1 MSADLKMN
9 YIINEDETEI
19 NIKDLLT
26 YCFLHWRK
34 ALALMLTAGILLGGV
49 MGAMDGIKTAKLA
62 AAYQEYLND
71 PDALKAKQDNTNYAQ
86 KNGIELPEDEILT
99 AEEQQILE
107 EVATLD
113 SINNMNDIIYTTR
126 RDLMALT
133 DYYNDS
139 ILMNV
144 VPQYVPTAE
153 ADLMITVPEGAP
165 ANAVNV
171 LIASYVDYLKNGN
184 YLDDYAEE
192 LGMDVKYLK
201 EAVTISDI
209 TFGNIDDGRGS
220 EASSSGSVT
229 NVTTSVDVGFS
240 VSTDSDNSRVGII
253 VIRTVGTSAESALN
267 LLETILNEVETYREA
282 TGETV
287 CVHET
292 TVVNY
297 FFNMIKDDRIQNL
310 QTETSGQ
317 LVDLQENLE
326 IYVKSLKN
334 LQKQHGGLIVNTMHK
349 LPNVPLETAKTTIK
363 FGSIG
368 LFAAFLFYALI
379 LIVRYIVSSIALTK
393 SQLVNRFTL
402 FDLGSVRDGEEKLYK
417 HNGKFDKWLR
427 KQGRLGDGKV
437 DAASAAA
444 ANLAVYG
451 PDMKSILVIGKGE
464 TAKSLKDKIKDRK
477 IHNADSLIDNPLA
490 RKLLLEVDGV
500 VLEVKYGETKFED
513 IRDEL
518 KLIMLSGKPVTG
530 YIAD

>member
-1 MSADLKMN
+1 MSQDLKMN

-34 ALALMLTAGILLGGV
+34 ALALMLIAGIVLGGA
-49 MGAMDGIKTAKLA
+49 MGAKEGIKTSKLA
-62 AAYQEYLND
+62 EAYQTYLND
-71 PDALKAKQDNTNYAQ
+71 PDALIAKQDNTTYAQ

-153 ADLMITVPEGAP
+153 ADIMITVPDGAP
-165 ANAVNV
+165 ANSVNV
-171 LIASYVDYLKNGN
+171 LIAAYVDYLKNGN
-184 YLDDYAEE
+184 YLDEYAEE

-201 EAVTISDI
+201 EAVTVSDI
-209 TFGNIDDGRGS
+209 TFGNIDDGATSTG
-220 EASSSGSVT
+220 SGSGM
-229 NVTTSVDVGFS
+229 N
-240 VSTDSDNSRVGII
+240 VSTDVDVNFAVSTADGSRVGII
-253 VIRTVGTSAESALN
+253 VIKTVGTSAESALN
-267 LLETILNEVETYREA
+267 LLQTIIDEVESYREA
-282 TGETV
+282 TGETI
-287 CVHET
+287 CEHET

-297 FFNMIKDDRIQNL
+297 FFNMIKGDRIQVL
-310 QTETSGQ
+310 QTETSEQ

-334 LQKQHGGLIVNTMHK
+334 LQKQHGNLTVNTMHK
-349 LPNVPLETAKTTIK
+349 LPNVPLAAAKEGIK

-379 LIVRYIVSSIALTK
+379 LIIKYIVSSIALTK

-402 FDLGSVRDGEEKLYK
+402 FDLGSTKDGEDKLYK

-427 KQGRLGDGKV
+427 KRGRMC
-437 DAASAAA
+437 DANDKAAEAVA
-444 ANLAVYG
+444 ANLSVYG
-451 PDMKSILVIGKGE
+451 SELKSLLVIGTGD

-477 IHNADSLIDNPLA
+477 VYNADSLIDDPLA
-490 RKLLLEVDGV
+490 RKLLLEVDAV
-500 VLEVKYGETKFED
+500 ILEVKYGQTKFED
-513 IRDEL
+513 IRDQL
-518 KLIMLSGKPVTG
+518 KLIMLSGKPVSG

>member
-1 MSADLKMN
+1 MN

-34 ALALMLTAGILLGGV
+34 ALALMLLAAIALGGF
-49 MGAMDGIKTAKLA
+49 MGARDGIKTAKLA

-71 PDALKAKQDNTNYAQ
+71 PDALIAKQDNTTYAQ
-86 KNGIELPEDEILT
+86 KNGIELPEDEMLT

-153 ADLMITVPEGAP
+153 ADIMITVPDGAP
-165 ANAVNV
+165 ANSVNV
-171 LIASYVDYLKNGN
+171 LIAAYVDYLKNGN
-184 YLDDYAEE
+184 YLDAYAEE

-201 EAVTISDI
+201 EAITVSDI
-209 TFGNIDDGRGS
+209 TFGNIDDS
-220 EASSSGSVT
+220 AAPSSSSSGM
-229 NVTTSVDVGFS
+229 N
-240 VSTDSDNSRVGII
+240 VSTDVDVNFAVSTADGSRVGII
-253 VIRTVGTSAESALN
+253 VIRTVGTSAENALN
-267 LLETILNEVETYREA
+267 LLQYIIDETENYREA
-282 TGETV
+282 TGETI
-287 CVHET
+287 CEHET

-297 FFNMIKDDRIQNL
+297 FFNMIKDDRIQVL
-310 QTETSGQ
+310 QTETSEQ

-326 IYVKSLKN
+326 IYIKSLKN

-349 LPNVPLETAKTTIK
+349 LPNALLEGTKTGVK
-363 FGSIG
+363 FGAIG
-368 LFAAFLFYALI
+368 MFAVFLFYALI
-379 LIVRYIVSSIALTK
+379 LIIKYIISAIALTK

-417 HNGKFDKWLR
+417 KKGKFDKWLR
-427 KQGRLGDGKV
+427 NKGRLGEGNV
-437 DAASAAA
+437 DAVEAAV

-451 PDMKSILVIGKGE
+451 NEYKSILVIGKGE
-464 TAKSLKDKIKDRK
+464 TSKGLEKKIKDRK
-477 IHNADSLIDNPLA
+477 VHVAPSLIDNPLA
-490 RKLLLEVDGV
+490 RKLLLEVDCV
-500 VLEVKYGETKFED
+500 VLEVKYGDTKFED
-513 IRDEL
+513 IRDQL
-518 KLIMLSGKPVTG
+518 KLIMLAGKPVAG

>member
-1 MSADLKMN
+1 MN

-34 ALALMLTAGILLGGV
+34 ALALMLLVAIALGGF
-49 MGAMDGIKTAKLA
+49 MGVRDGIKTSKLA
-62 AAYQEYLND
+62 AAYQLYLND
-71 PDALKAKQDNTNYAQ
+71 PDALIAKQDNTTYAQ

-153 ADLMITVPEGAP
+153 ADIMITVPDGAP
-165 ANAVNV
+165 ANSVNV
-171 LIASYVDYLKNGN
+171 LIAAYVDYLKNGN
-184 YLDDYAEE
+184 YLDEYAEE

-201 EAVTISDI
+201 EAITVSDI
-209 TFGNIDDGRGS
+209 TFGNIDDS
-220 EASSSGSVT
+220 AAPSSSSSGM
-229 NVTTSVDVGFS
+229 N
-240 VSTDSDNSRVGII
+240 VSTDVDVNFAVSTADGSRVGII
-253 VIRTVGTSAESALN
+253 VIRTVGTSAENALN
-267 LLETILNEVETYREA
+267 LLQYIIDETENYREA

-287 CVHET
+287 CEHDI

-297 FFNMIKDDRIQNL
+297 FFNMVKDDRIQVL
-310 QTETSGQ
+310 QTETSEQ

-349 LPNVPLETAKTTIK
+349 LPNALLEGTKTGVK
-363 FGSIG
+363 FGAIG
-368 LFAAFLFYALI
+368 MFAIFLFYALI
-379 LIVRYIVSSIALTK
+379 LIIKYIISAIALTK

-402 FDLGSVRDGEEKLYK
+402 FDLGSVRDGEQKLYK
-417 HNGKFDKWLR
+417 HKGKFDKWLR
-427 KQGRLGDGKV
+427 KKGRLGEGDVNSV
-437 DAASAAA
+437 DAAV

-451 PDMKSILVIGKGE
+451 NEYKSILVIGSGE
-464 TAKSLKDKIKDRK
+464 TSKGLEKAIKDRK
-477 IHNADSLIDNPLA
+477 VHVAPSLIDNPLA
-490 RKLLLEVDGV
+490 RKLLLEVDCV
-500 VLEVKYGETKFED
+500 VLEVKYGESKFED
-513 IRDEL
+513 IRDQL
-518 KLIMLSGKPVTG
+518 KLIMLAGKPVAG

>member
-1 MSADLKMN
+1 MN

-34 ALALMLTAGILLGGV
+34 ALALMLIVGIVLGGI
-49 MGAMDGIKTAKLA
+49 MGARDGIKTSKLA
-62 AAYQEYLND
+62 DAYQEYLND
-71 PDALKAKQDNTNYAQ
+71 PDALIAKQNNTIYAQ
-86 KNGIELPEDEILT
+86 KNGIELPDDEILT

-113 SINNMNDIIYTTR
+113 SINNMNDIIAQSR

-165 ANAVNV
+165 SNAVNV
-171 LIASYVDYLKNGN
+171 LLAAYVDYLQNGN
-184 YLDDYAEE
+184 YLDEYAIE

-201 EAVTISDI
+201 EAVSVSDI
-209 TFGNIDDGRGS
+209 TFGNMDAGNTTS
-220 EASSSGSVT
+220 SSSGSTT
-229 NVTTSVDVGFS
+229 N
-240 VSTDSDNSRVGII
+240 VSTDVDVNFSLSTDVDGSRVGLI

-267 LLETILNEVETYREA
+267 LLDFILAEVDNYREA
-282 TGETV
+282 TAETV
-287 CVHET
+287 SPHET

-297 FFNMIKDDRIQNL
+297 YFNMVKDDRIQVL
-310 QTETSGQ
+310 QTETSEQ

-349 LPNVPLETAKTTIK
+349 LPNALLEGTKTGVK
-363 FGSIG
+363 FGVVG
-368 LFAAFLFYALI
+368 AAAIFLFYALV
-379 LIVRYIVSSIALTK
+379 LIIKYIISAIALTK

-402 FDLGSVRDGEEKLYK
+402 FDLGSVRDGEKKLYK
-417 HNGKFDKWLR
+417 NKGKFDKWLR
-427 KQGRLGDGKV
+427 KKGRLGEGDV
-437 DAASAAA
+437 NAVEAAA
-444 ANLAVYG
+444 ANLQVYG
-451 PDMKSILVIGKGE
+451 SEYKSVLIIGKGE
-464 TAKSLKDKIKDRK
+464 TTKGLTKAVKDRK
-477 IHNADSLIDNPLA
+477 IHTAPSLIDNPLA
-490 RKLLLEVDGV
+490 RKLLLEVDCV
-500 VLEVKYGETKFED
+500 ILEVNYGESKFED
-513 IRDEL
+513 IRDQL
-518 KLIMLSGKPVTG
+518 KLIMLAGKPVAG
-530 YIAD
+530 FIAD

>member
-1 MSADLKMN
+1 MN

-34 ALALMLTAGILLGGV
+34 ALALMLTVGIILGGV
-49 MGAMDGIKTAKLA
+49 MGAMDGIKTSKLA

-153 ADLMITVPEGAP
+153 ADIMITVPEGAP
-165 ANAVNV
+165 ANSVNV
-171 LIASYVDYLKNGN
+171 LLAAYVDYLKNGN
-184 YLDDYAEE
+184 YLDAYAEE
-192 LGMDVKYLK
+192 HGIDVKYLK
-201 EAVTISDI
+201 EAITIADI
-209 TFGNIDDGRGS
+209 TFGNIDDGN
-220 EASSSGSVT
+220 ATTASGSGANT
-229 NVTTSVDVGFS
+229 N
-240 VSTDSDNSRVGII
+240 VSTDVDVNFSLSTDVDGSRVGLI
-253 VIRTVGTSAESALN
+253 VIRTVGTSAESALD
-267 LLETILNEVETYREA
+267 LLQYIIDEVDTYREA

-287 CVHET
+287 SPHET

-297 FFNMIKDDRIQNL
+297 FFNMVKDDRIQVL
-310 QTETSGQ
+310 QTETSEQ

-326 IYVKSLKN
+326 IYIKSLKN
-334 LQKQHGGLIVNTMHK
+334 LQKQHGGLIVNSMHK
-349 LPNVPLETAKTTIK
+349 LPNPLLEGGKTGIK

-368 LFAAFLFYALI
+368 LFAVFLFYALI
-379 LIVRYIVSSIALTK
+379 LIVKYIISAIALTK

-402 FDLGSVRDGEEKLYK
+402 FDLGSVRNGEEKLYK

-427 KQGRLGDGKV
+427 KKGRLGDGKADAV
-437 DAASAAA
+437 DAAI

-451 PDMKSILVIGKGE
+451 SDIKSILVIGTGE
-464 TAKSLKDKIKDRK
+464 TVKGLKSKMTDRK
-477 IHNADSLIDNPLA
+477 VHTADSLVDDPRA
-490 RKLLLEVDGV
+490 RKLLLEVDSV

-513 IRDEL
+513 VREQL
-518 KLIMLSGKPVTG
+518 KLIMLAGKPVAG

>member
-1 MSADLKMN
+1 MN

-34 ALALMLTAGILLGGV
+34 ALALMLITGIVLGGV
-49 MGAMDGIKTAKLA
+49 MGARDGIKTAKLS

-153 ADLMITVPEGAP
+153 ADIMITVPEGAP

-171 LIASYVDYLKNGN
+171 LLASYVEYLKNGN
-184 YLDDYAEE
+184 YLDEYAEE
-192 LGMDVKYLK
+192 NGIDVKYLK

-209 TFGNIDDGRGS
+209 TFGNIDDGNTT
-220 EASSSGSVT
+220 ANTSGSNT
-229 NVTTSVDVGFS
+229 N
-240 VSTDSDNSRVGII
+240 VSTDVDVNFSLSTDVDGSRVGLL
-253 VIRTVGTSAESALN
+253 VIRTVGTSAESALD
-267 LLETILNEVETYREA
+267 LLEYIINEVDTYREA

-287 CVHET
+287 SPHET

-297 FFNMIKDDRIQNL
+297 FFNMVKDDRIQVL
-310 QTETSGQ
+310 QTETSEQ

-326 IYVKSLKN
+326 VYIKSLKN

-349 LPNVPLETAKTTIK
+349 LPNPLLEGCKTGIK
-363 FGSIG
+363 FGSVG
-368 LFAAFLFYALI
+368 LFAIFLFYALI
-379 LIVRYIVSSIALTK
+379 LIVKYIISAIALTK

-402 FDLGSVRDGEEKLYK
+402 FDLGSVRNGETKLYK
-417 HNGKFDKWLR
+417 HHGKFDKWLR
-427 KQGRLGDGKV
+427 KTGRLGEGDADAV
-437 DAASAAA
+437 DAAI

-451 PDMKSILVIGKGE
+451 SDIKSLLVIGSGD
-464 TAKSLKDKIKDRK
+464 TAKGLKEKMTGVKVHTAGSLVEDPR
-477 IHNADSLIDNPLA
+477 A
-490 RKLLLEVDGV
+490 RKLLLEVDSV
-500 VLEVKYGETKFED
+500 ILEVKYGETKFED
-513 IRDEL
+513 IREQL
-518 KLIMLSGKPVTG
+518 KLIMLSGKPVAG

>member
-1 MSADLKMN
+1 MN

-34 ALALMLTAGILLGGV
+34 ALALMLLAAIALGGF
-49 MGAMDGIKTAKLA
+49 MGARDGIKTSKLA
-62 AAYQEYLND
+62 AAYQEYLDD
-71 PDALKAKQDNTNYAQ
+71 PQGLLDKQNNTTYAQ
-86 KNGIELPEDEILT
+86 KNGIELPEDEMLT

-107 EVATLD
+107 EIATLD

-171 LIASYVDYLKNGN
+171 LLSAYVDYLQNGN
-184 YLDDYAEE
+184 YLDEYANE

-201 EAVTISDI
+201 EAVNVSDI
-209 TFGNIDDGRGS
+209 TFGNMDGGNS
-220 EASSSGSVT
+220 TASTSGANT
-229 NVTTSVDVGFS
+229 NVNTDVDVNFS
-240 VSTDSDNSRVGII
+240 LSTDVDGSRVGLI
-253 VIRTVGTSAESALN
+253 VIKTVGTSAESALN
-267 LLETILNEVETYREA
+267 LLDYILGEVENYREA

-287 CVHET
+287 SPHET

-297 FFNMIKDDRIQNL
+297 FFNMIKDDRIQVL
-310 QTETSGQ
+310 QTETSEQ

-326 IYVKSLKN
+326 VYVKSLKN
-334 LQKQHGGLIVNTMHK
+334 LQKQHGDIVVNTMHK
-349 LPNVPLETAKTTIK
+349 LPNALLEGTKTGIK
-363 FGSIG
+363 FGAIG
-368 LFAAFLFYALI
+368 FFAVFLFYALI
-379 LIVRYIVSSIALTK
+379 LIIKYIVSAIALTK

-417 HNGKFDKWLR
+417 NKGKFDKWLR
-427 KQGRLGDGKV
+427 SKGRLGEGNV
-437 DAASAAA
+437 NAVEAAV
-444 ANLAVYG
+444 ANLSVYG
-451 PDMKSILVIGKGE
+451 NEYKSVLVIGKGE
-464 TAKSLKDKIKDRK
+464 TAKGLEKTIKDRK
-477 IHNADSLIDNPLA
+477 IHVAPSLIDNPLA
-490 RKLLLEVDGV
+490 RKLLLEVDCV
-500 VLEVKYGETKFED
+500 VLEVKYGESKFED
-513 IRDEL
+513 LRDQL
-518 KLIMLSGKPVTG
+518 KLIMLSGKPVAG